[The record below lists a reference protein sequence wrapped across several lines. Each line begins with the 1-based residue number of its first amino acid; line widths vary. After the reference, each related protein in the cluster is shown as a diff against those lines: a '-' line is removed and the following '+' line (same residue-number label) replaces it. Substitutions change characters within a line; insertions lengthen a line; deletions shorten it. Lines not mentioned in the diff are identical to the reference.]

1 MNNQAQMWIASGE
14 FEVDDH
20 AYWHADQS
28 DKDNTSSDEDNN
40 KQEEKKYK
48 TNTNLLQTA

>member
-28 DKDNTSSDEDNN
+28 DKDNRSSDEDNN
-40 KQEEKKYK
+40 KQEEKWENAAKK
-48 TNTNLLQTA
+48 MK